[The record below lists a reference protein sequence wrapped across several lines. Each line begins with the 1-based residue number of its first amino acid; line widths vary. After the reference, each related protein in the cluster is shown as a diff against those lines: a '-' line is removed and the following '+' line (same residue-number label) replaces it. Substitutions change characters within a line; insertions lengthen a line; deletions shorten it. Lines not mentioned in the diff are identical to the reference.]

1 MSVKRSWRRPRIR
14 PDYDEKEI
22 QKQLAPLIES
32 LLHPDDASR
41 QANVRCVQRILIPV
55 TMVLVVDALIDRL
68 AHRNEC
74 FGRVVSTLSQ
84 FGDAALARLIRRFQE
99 TRSTALQHGI
109 IETLTTMA
117 PIIDSEQRSA
127 VLGEAMYLPRFAADH
142 TVRGRVGA
150 LIELLARAGQA
161 AGKKGWGSEA
171 GVAAGAGQSVQR
183 SRPPA
188 IPGDAPGGFAH
199 KLNP

>member
-1 MSVKRSWRRPRIR
+1 MLPDWRRISR
-14 PDYDEKEI
+14 
-22 QKQLAPLIES
+22 IES
-32 LLHPDDASR
+32 LLDPDGASR
-41 QANVRCVQRILIPV
+41 QANVACARRILIPV
-55 TMVLVVDALIDRL
+55 TTMLVVDALIARL

-84 FGDAALARLIRRFQE
+84 FGDAALASLLQRFQE
-99 TRSTALQHGI
+99 TRSTVLQHGI

-117 PIIDSEQRSA
+117 AIIDSEQRSA

-142 TVRGRVGA
+142 SVRERVGA

-161 AGKKGWGSEA
+161 PGKKRWGSEA
-171 GVAAGAGQSVQR
+171 GGAAGAGQCVQGL
-183 SRPPA
+183 SRPSA

-199 KLNP
+199 KLNPQCEA